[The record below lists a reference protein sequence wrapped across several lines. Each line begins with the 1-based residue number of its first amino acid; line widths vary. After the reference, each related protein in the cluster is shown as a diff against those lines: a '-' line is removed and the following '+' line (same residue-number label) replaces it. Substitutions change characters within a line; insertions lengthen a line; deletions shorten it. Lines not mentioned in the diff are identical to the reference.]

1 MHYNETSAEQSQ
13 MLALPPIPGSP
24 APYKEQQDALG

>member
-1 MHYNETSAEQSQ
+1 MTLMLPVTSGEQEK

-24 APYKEQQDALG
+24 APYKEN